1 MDKKII
7 ALIPARGG
15 SKGIPK
21 KNIRKFLDLPLIVHS
36 INYALSCKF
45 IDEIYVTTDNMEIAE
60 IAIDAG
66 AKTIDR
72 PKKLALDESTTES
85 AIEHAL
91 DKLTNK
97 PDTIVLLQPTSPMRP
112 KNSLEDA
119 LDIYY
124 NGRYDSLLSISP
136 THNFFWSIKDNIP
149 IPNYD
154 FMNRARRQDIK
165 DENISYT
172 ENGSLYIFSYKHFNN
187 TKNRLG
193 GKIGYIIFPEEYSI
207 EIDSE
212 KDFLILEKYVK
223 LKKNDK

>member
-66 AKTIDR
+66 AKIIDR

-91 DKLTNK
+91 DIFKLSIWKVRFGFIGIEIILSHSFFVSLRKPLPSAPRTNK
-97 PDTIVLLQPTSPMRP
+97 HFFGISKLLSKWLLLISRP
-112 KNSLEDA
+112 QTQKLFFLNFLIA
-119 LDIYY
+119 LDKFVT
-124 NGRYDSLLSISP
+124 L
-136 THNFFWSIKDNIP
+136 T
-149 IPNYD
+149 
-154 FMNRARRQDIK
+154 
-165 DENISYT
+165 
-172 ENGSLYIFSYKHFNN
+172 
-187 TKNRLG
+187 
-193 GKIGYIIFPEEYSI
+193 
-207 EIDSE
+207 
-212 KDFLILEKYVK
+212 
-223 LKKNDK
+223 